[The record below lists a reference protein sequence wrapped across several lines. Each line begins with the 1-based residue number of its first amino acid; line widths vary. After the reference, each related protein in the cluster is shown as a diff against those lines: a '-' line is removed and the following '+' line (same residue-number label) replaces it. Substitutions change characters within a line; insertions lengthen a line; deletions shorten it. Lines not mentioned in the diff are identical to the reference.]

1 MLIHKV
7 SPITNKLNAMHIDV
21 TCSEIYSW
29 EVEGMLIIDAMPD
42 LTSSEREVLETGIP
56 PHEYTE

>member
-7 SPITNKLNAMHIDV
+7 SPITNKLNAMDIDV

-42 LTSSEREVLETGIP
+42 LTSSEREFLET
-56 PHEYTE
+56 

>member
-7 SPITNKLNAMHIDV
+7 SPITNKLNAMEIAV
-21 TCSEIYSW
+21 TCSQIYDW

-42 LTSSEREVLETGIP
+42 LTSSEREFLETGIP
-56 PHEYTE
+56 PHEYME

>member
-7 SPITNKLNAMHIDV
+7 SPVTNKLNAMDIDV

-29 EVEGMLIIDAMPD
+29 EVEGMLIIDAMPY
-42 LTSSEREVLETGIP
+42 LTSSEREFLETGIP
-56 PHEYTE
+56 PHEYME